1 MLEQAHLPSKND
13 ISYFVKKK
21 AFDIKPKDVVMSNK
35 NELNELSKKSYS
47 NIKKR
52 INKGFDR

>member
-13 ISYFVKKK
+13 ISYFVKKT
-21 AFDIKPKDVVMSNK
+21 AFDIKPKDVVTSNK

-47 NIKKR
+47 NIKK
-52 INKGFDR
+52 KD

>member
-13 ISYFVKKK
+13 ISYFVKKT

>member
-13 ISYFVKKK
+13 ISYFVKKA
-21 AFDIKPKDVVMSNK
+21 AFDIKPKDVVTSNK

>member
-1 MLEQAHLPSKND
+1 MLEQAHLLSKSD
-13 ISYFVKKK
+13 ISYFAKKT
-21 AFDIKPKDVVMSNK
+21 AFDIKPKDVVTSNK

-47 NIKKR
+47 NINKR